1 MKDSDNF
8 SGTED
13 AVIVSNKHL
22 RLLDNIFRG
31 HHLPNDVSEL
41 QTQVIKWAE
50 IVLSEERKEWAEQ
63 RNNSVEILC
72 HLHRK
77 EEARKRA
84 AAKNERYKSFKNVY
98 KELQK
103 SQFKKYQQE
112 GKFLSANAFAKWFLQ
127 NKANEVNIPYLKS
140 NLTNQLIKLA
150 QINNR
155 EFKKLLNAE
164 ADTLLSVED

>member
-13 AVIVSNKHL
+13 AVIISNKHL
-22 RLLDNIFRG
+22 RLLDNIFRT
-31 HHLPNDVSEL
+31 HHLPNDVFEV
-41 QTQVIKWAE
+41 QTRVIKWAE

-112 GKFLSANAFAKWFLQ
+112 GKFLSANAFVLWFL
-127 NKANEVNIPYLKS
+127 KYKTKSIKIPYCE
-140 NLTNQLIKLA
+140 TNQKNKLIQLA
-150 QINNR
+150 QANNR
-155 EFKKLLNAE
+155 EFKKAFE
-164 ADTLLSVED
+164 CRS

>member
-13 AVIVSNKHL
+13 AVIISNKHL

-112 GKFLSANAFAKWFLQ
+112 GKFLSANAFVLWFL
-127 NKANEVNIPYLKS
+127 KYKTKSIKIPYCES
-140 NLTNQLIKLA
+140 
-150 QINNR
+150 R
-155 EFKKLLNAE
+155 
-164 ADTLLSVED
+164 V